1 MVEFVDYNGHYP
13 CLCFGEL
20 TLRIDGET
28 VTLPSGCLVSGGMVT
43 FDEDWEEYVG
53 RGEWKLDMND
63 LPAKYHHCA
72 QEIEECVNANV
83 PWGCCGGCV

>member
-1 MVEFVDYNGHYP
+1 MVEFVNYTGHYP

-43 FDEDWEEYVG
+43 FGSDWEEFVS
-53 RGEWKLDMND
+53 RGKWGLCMDY
-63 LPAKYHHCA
+63 LPVKYHCHK

-83 PWGCCGGCV
+83 TWGCCGGCV